1 MTEIVTLMDIVTL
14 TGTVSEDMICEGAMR
29 IRCKFSYTWWIL
41 EYWSKSILF
50 ATKKSKWAEKSS
62 KWWKAAAGQCHQV
75 NALRSKQ
82 TYEITSHRNT
92 TCFSP
97 TNFHHHDTTDNVL
110 LAFFGQTWMHK
121 RDCPRCG
128 FSQAVSLAAQKSI
141 GVFSGILKG
150 CIGNINLFAKL
161 FVFYHRHLPVVS
173 GALRNW

>member
-1 MTEIVTLMDIVTL
+1 MQVQLHL
-14 TGTVSEDMICEGAMR
+14 GNTGILVQVNTVCHEKERMSR
-29 IRCKFSYTWWIL
+29 K
-41 EYWSKSILF
+41 KV
-50 ATKKSKWAEKSS
+50 ATGEKQQS
-62 KWWKAAAGQCHQV
+62 GQCHQV

-97 TNFHHHDTTDNVL
+97 TNFHHHNTTDNVL
-110 LAFFGQTWMHK
+110 LAFFGQTCMHK

-128 FSQAVSLAAQKSI
+128 FSQAASLAAQKSI

-161 FVFYHRHLPVVS
+161 FFFYHRHLPVVS